1 MIIDFS
7 NCKLSNIYYGGSER
21 KLGIYYE
28 NKKYMLKFQKKSPFG
43 LKYNHIL
50 EFLGSQIFS
59 SVEILTHT
67 TILGTYNG
75 EQVVAC
81 KYFTDGYQ
89 FVPFNDVGESSID
102 TKRDNYQY
110 DYNDIIELLEA
121 NKKLT
126 NVKETVSTFFVIYI
140 MDALLGNFDRHGTNW
155 GFLKKNNT
163 YTLTPVFDNGSCL
176 FPQMIDDN
184 MMLKIITDDKEINK
198 RVYNFPTS
206 QIKLND
212 KKSSYF
218 DVISSLDF
226 EECNNALLKITN
238 KIDMDYYY
246 KLIGG
251 LNISDIHK
259 RFYKTILFARFE
271 KIILYS
277 YLKLIGKKDE
287 K

>member
-43 LKYNHIL
+43 LKYNRIL

-102 TKRDNYQY
+102 TKEITIN
-110 DYNDIIELLEA
+110 
-121 NKKLT
+121 
-126 NVKETVSTFFVIYI
+126 
-140 MDALLGNFDRHGTNW
+140 
-155 GFLKKNNT
+155 
-163 YTLTPVFDNGSCL
+163 
-176 FPQMIDDN
+176 MI
-184 MMLKIITDDKEINK
+184 T
-198 RVYNFPTS
+198 
-206 QIKLND
+206 
-212 KKSSYF
+212 
-218 DVISSLDF
+218 
-226 EECNNALLKITN
+226 
-238 KIDMDYYY
+238 
-246 KLIGG
+246 
-251 LNISDIHK
+251 
-259 RFYKTILFARFE
+259 TIL
-271 KIILYS
+271 S
-277 YLKLIGKKDE
+277 NYLKLTRSSPMSKKLFLRFL
-287 K
+287 KYILWMLY